1 VGDVLKE
8 SEMMLICRQCGKE
21 FVFSKSEQEFYKL
34 KGFVLP
40 LHCKACRI
48 ARKNLTSQ
56 ICSSCGLEIPKG
68 GPLYCSC
75 CSNAVQLGYE
85 LEFKKMQKDF
95 GESRAKILSL
105 ESEKA
110 RLAEEIQA
118 KLPATESE
126 KARLCELLQQK
137 ELAIAEL
144 ELQIDKTSLE
154 LDKSLKFHAA
164 IEYLQPTLLEF
175 KETLK
180 AIEHTQVDLSNR
192 IFQLAQKMEEPHENA
207 GIMESIGRLFRQHR
221 RSPSE
226 TNH

>member
-1 VGDVLKE
+1 VSMD
-8 SEMMLICRQCGKE
+8 SEMTLICRQCGKE

-40 LHCKACRI
+40 LHCKACRT

-95 GESRAKILSL
+95 GELRAKLISL
-105 ESEKA
+105 ENEKARLDEEIKARLPAVESEKA
-110 RLAEEIQA
+110 RLY
-118 KLPATESE
+118 
-126 KARLCELLQQK
+126 ELLQQK
-137 ELAIAEL
+137 ELAIAGL
-144 ELQIDKTSLE
+144 ELQINRTSLE
-154 LDKSLKFHAA
+154 LDKSLKFHVA
-164 IEYLQPTLLEF
+164 IEYLEPTLLEF
-175 KETLK
+175 KERLK
-180 AIEHTQVDLSNR
+180 VIEHTQADLSNR
-192 IFQLAQKMEEPHENA
+192 IFQLAQKMEGPHENA
-207 GIMESIGRLFRQHR
+207 GIMEILGRLFRQHR
-221 RSPSE
+221 RSPSP